1 MRNSP
6 ETNKRNISINSQP
19 KLRGKKMKK
28 CTVSLGRTEINSVL
42 LHEMNL
48 LPGKSATEMDPETEN
63 LMSQDI
69 NENDTDVEHDDLAEK
84 KIREDLQ
91 RFRETQETELVN
103 FKLKKKSELA
113 QIIAEKE
120 KENEEEIE
128 KFAISKYENFKKYE
142 ESLRKQ
148 SILDKIAVKKSKL
161 SMEKSKLSK
170 EMNEKER
177 EMRELEDQE
186 DLLLNDSIIVID

>member
-1 MRNSP
+1 
-6 ETNKRNISINSQP
+6 
-19 KLRGKKMKK
+19 MKK
-28 CTVSLGRTEINSVL
+28 CTVSLGRNEINSVL

-48 LPGKSATEMDPETEN
+48 LPGKSATEMDSETEN

-69 NENDTDVEHDDLAEK
+69 NENDTDVEHDDLALAEK
-84 KIREDLQ
+84 KLRDELQ
-91 RFRETQETELVN
+91 RFREVQERELDN
-103 FKLKKKSELA
+103 FKLKKKSEMA

-128 KFAISKYENFKKYE
+128 NFAISKEEIFKKYE

-148 SILDKIAVKKSKL
+148 TMLAEIAVK
-161 SMEKSKLSK
+161 KSKLSK

-177 EMRELEDQE
+177 EMRDLKAQE
-186 DLLLNDSIIVID
+186 DSLLNDSIIVID